1 MNRMLAYVATATL
14 TLLVLA
20 GCAPASGNE
29 LPASAVNS
37 GAYQKIS
44 AEEAKSKM
52 EAGDV
57 IVLDVRTEEEFNEGH
72 VPGAIR
78 LEAEDFPD
86 RAADVLP
93 DKNAVILVYCRSG
106 NRSRTASL
114 LLNDMGYV
122 NVYDFGGIRD
132 WPYETSAA

>member
-29 LPASAVNS
+29 LPASAGNS

-52 EAGDV
+52 DAGDV

-93 DKNAVILVYCRSG
+93 DTNAVILVYCRSG